1 LASETRMRE
10 IVVLAPNQN
19 NREPVAV
26 VLRDK
31 SEQHVTSANAIAL
44 LLSFGASFRDD
55 FYQTC
60 SFQVNVMIECT
71 YARMGS

>member
-31 SEQHVTSANAIAL
+31 SEQHVTSANDRVTPKLRGQLSRRL
-44 LLSFGASFRDD
+44 LRDLPVP
-55 FYQTC
+55 
-60 SFQVNVMIECT
+60 SECDD
-71 YARMGS
+71 

>member
-1 LASETRMRE
+1 MASETRMRE
-10 IVVLAPNQN
+10 TVVLAPNQN

-31 SEQHVTSANAIAL
+31 SEQHVSANAIAL
-44 LLSFGASFRDD
+44 LLSFGGSFRDD

-60 SFQVNVMIECT
+60 PFQVNVMIECT